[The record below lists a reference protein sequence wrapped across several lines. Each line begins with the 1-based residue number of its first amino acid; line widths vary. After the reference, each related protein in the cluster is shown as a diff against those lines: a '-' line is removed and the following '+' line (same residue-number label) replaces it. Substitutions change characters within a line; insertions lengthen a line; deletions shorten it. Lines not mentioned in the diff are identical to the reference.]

1 MNNSER
7 IRYFY
12 EVVVSNHRLEELPAF
27 ISAKCV
33 VREGTDAIPIG
44 VDGMRQHLIA
54 VRNTYPD
61 YTMKIIRQFADG
73 DYVISEFIMT
83 GTHQGN
89 FLGITP
95 TNKVISITG
104 VDIDKVVDGK
114 IAEHG
119 GAANTF
125 DAFWEHR
132 LIKPV

>member
-1 MNNSER
+1 MRKER
-7 IRYFY
+7 IKYFY
-12 EVVVSNHRLEELPAF
+12 ETVVSGHRLEALPDF
-27 ISAKCV
+27 ISENCV
-33 VREGTDAIPIG
+33 VKIGADATHVGI
-44 VDGMRQHLIA
+44 DGMRQHLIA

-61 YTMKIIRQFADG
+61 YTMNIIRQFSDG

-83 GTHQGN
+83 GTHRGV

-104 VDIDKVVDGK
+104 VDIDKIVDGK
-114 IAEHG
+114 IVEHG

-125 DAFWEHR
+125 DAFWEHS